1 MSTFLI
7 LLQPPPLVTPLPY
20 LYKPEFPRR
29 PPNFNT
35 YNTPTKGAQYTT
47 MTDKIR
53 IALCE
58 HHDKNPQLSQKD
70 LNQWLEQKHKMKVS
84 QPTISGLLKRKA
96 TILAK
101 ADHSNL
107 DAKCQR
113 NVKYPQME
121 SALVEWFLSH
131 QDRFNVSG
139 GLIEAKQPFLLIIST
154 LSMMCSR
161 SVDGWLESSKDRHG
175 IKSFRR
181 FVESGSVEITLIE
194 ESLPDIRE
202 TLDKYEWKDIYNMD
216 KTRLFYRL

>member
-1 MSTFLI
+1 M
-7 LLQPPPLVTPLPY
+7 PP
-20 LYKPEFPRR
+20 
-29 PPNFNT
+29 
-35 YNTPTKGAQYTT
+35 KGAQYTT

-107 DAKCQR
+107 GAKCQR

-131 QDRFNVSG
+131 QDRVNVSG
-139 GLIEAKQPFLLIIST
+139 DLIKEKAALFLDNLYPEHDVFEFSN
-154 LSMMCSR
+154 
-161 SVDGWLESSKDRHG
+161 GWLESFKERHG

-181 FVESGSVEITLIE
+181 FGESGSVDMTLIE
-194 ESLPDIRE
+194 KSLPDIRE

-216 KTRLFYRL
+216 ETGLFYRLQVSWYKWSCLQHFVTLCASVNLFTGR